1 MKLRSGLTLIELV
14 VVVMILGILVAI
26 AAPKMVG
33 VISNATDNGARQT
46 LSVVRD
52 AIDRYAAENGGNF
65 PPAATLSADLE
76 NFLRGG
82 LPNSPVGTKN
92 NTVAANG
99 ANPLAPAADDT
110 TGWMYNQ
117 TTGEIILNCTEALK
131 DGSGLT
137 YNQL

>member
-1 MKLRSGLTLIELV
+1 MKRRNGLTLIELV

-26 AAPKMVG
+26 AAPKMVN
-33 VISNATDNGARQT
+33 VVSNATDNGARQT

-52 AIDRYAAENGGNF
+52 AIDRYAAENGGSF
-65 PPAATLSADLE
+65 PGSATLSTDLE

-82 LPNSPVGTKN
+82 LPKSPVGTKDA
-92 NTVAANG
+92 TVVANAAD
-99 ANPLAPAADDT
+99 PLAPAADDS

-117 TTGEIILNCTEALK
+117 TTGEIILNCTDTLK
-131 DGSGLT
+131 DGSGLQ

>member
-1 MKLRSGLTLIELV
+1 MKRRKGLTLIELV

-33 VISNATDNGARQT
+33 VVSNATDNGARQT

-65 PPAATLSADLE
+65 PPAATLSAELE
-76 NFLRGG
+76 DFLRGG
-82 LPNSPVGTKN
+82 LPKSPVGAQDNIVTPSN
-92 NTVAANG
+92 
-99 ANPLAPAADDT
+99 ANPLAPAADNGS
-110 TGWMYNQ
+110 GWMYNE
-117 TTGEIILNCTEALK
+117 TTGEIILNCTAPLK

>member
-1 MKLRSGLTLIELV
+1 MKRRKGLTLIELV

-33 VISNATDNGARQT
+33 VVSNATDNGARQT

-65 PPAATLSADLE
+65 PPAGTLSAELE
-76 NFLRGG
+76 DFLRGG
-82 LPNSPVGTKN
+82 LPKSPVGTQDN
-92 NTVAANG
+92 MVTPSG
-99 ANPLAPAADDT
+99 ANPLAPAADDSS
-110 TGWMYNQ
+110 GWMYNQ
-117 TTGEIILNCTEALK
+117 TTGEIILNCTEPLK